1 MESQLFISYAD
12 FSIHSLSHDNPLQL
26 HGGREIFL
34 VACKVFAMLSAPS
47 LNCERR
53 SPAKSGAAMA
63 LNHKEQS
70 LNGGTER
77 RASRTEVDRCGT

>member
-1 MESQLFISYAD
+1 MSQKPHF
-12 FSIHSLSHDNPLQL
+12 
-26 HGGREIFL
+26 
-34 VACKVFAMLSAPS
+34 PS
-47 LNCERR
+47 T
-53 SPAKSGAAMA
+53 GAAMA